1 MSILI
6 KGVSR
11 QIIEVNDTKN
21 TYYDKAWLV
30 VKPEYAGVEQ
40 RVLEQEAKRLLRT
53 TSLPLGEVAASVGMH
68 DQSYFARRFKRHEGI
83 SPREYR
89 ARGYKGI

>member
-11 QIIEVNDTKN
+11 QIIEVSDTRN

-30 VKPEYAGVEQ
+30 VKPEYAAVE
-40 RVLEQEAKRLLRT
+40 RRILEQEAKRLLKEMDGPSAMKPKRAMIFWV
-53 TSLPLGEVAASVGMH
+53 LRLGVAALTG
-68 DQSYFARRFKRHEGI
+68 AAI
-83 SPREYR
+83 SSL
-89 ARGYKGI
+89 IHIVF

>member
-1 MSILI
+1 MSVLI

-40 RVLEQEAKRLLRT
+40 RVLEQEAKRLLKEMDGPSAMKPKR
-53 TSLPLGEVAASVGMH
+53 SLMFWVLRLGAAALVGAAVSGLLH
-68 DQSYFARRFKRHEGI
+68 LIF
-83 SPREYR
+83 
-89 ARGYKGI
+89 